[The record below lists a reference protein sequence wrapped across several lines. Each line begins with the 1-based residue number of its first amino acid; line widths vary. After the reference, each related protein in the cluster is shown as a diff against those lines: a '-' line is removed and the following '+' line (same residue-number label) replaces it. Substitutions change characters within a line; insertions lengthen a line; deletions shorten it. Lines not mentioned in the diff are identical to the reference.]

1 MYIQYI
7 DMSNMQLYLLIA
19 FEGQHSQSK
28 ALQVLL
34 LLYKLLDI
42 LQVCKHIQSMH
53 VHRRIRPCIEAK

>member
-7 DMSNMQLYLLIA
+7 DMSNMQLYLLI
-19 FEGQHSQSK
+19 GRVHCQSK

>member
-7 DMSNMQLYLLIA
+7 DMSNMQSYLLIA
-19 FEGQHSQSK
+19 GQHYQSK